1 MEPVMQPKTIYEGKI
16 RITDVR
22 AVPGDSAFLIDDG
35 TTAVLC
41 DSGFA
46 FTGRA
51 VADNLRQVL
60 GKRTLDYILLTHSHY
75 DHVMAVPHILEIYP
89 QAKVVAGE
97 YTAEVFARSSARQA
111 MCQLNKLA
119 AGQLPPEPRAE
130 GLKVDVTVRDGEQI
144 RCGEMVWTAIHLP
157 GHTKCSF
164 GYYLEAEKLLL
175 STETLGVYF
184 GKDTYLPAFLV
195 GYELTLESFRKVR
208 QLDIRRI
215 LLPHC
220 GLAEGE
226 AAKRFLER
234 SERSS
239 REMARTITQMHLDGK
254 TNSEIYEF
262 LERRDYK
269 DHVRPIYP
277 RDAFRMNMELMIKLV
292 IKETDNGR

>member
-75 DHVMAVPHILEIYP
+75 DHVMAVPHILEVYP
-89 QAKVVAGE
+89 EAKVVAGE
-97 YTAEVFARSSARQA
+97 YTAEVFARPSAGQA

-119 AGQLPPEPRAE
+119 AGQLPPESKAE
-130 GLKVDVTVRDGEQI
+130 ELKVDITVRDGEQI

-184 GKDTYLPAFLV
+184 GKDTYLPATLV
-195 GYELTLESFRKVR
+195 GYELTLESFGKAGE
-208 QLDIRRI
+208 QTIEKI
-215 LLPHC
+215 LLPHY
-220 GLAEGE
+220 GIMEGQGARDYLKKAE
-226 AAKRFLER
+226 AAAKET
-234 SERSS
+234 
-239 REMARTITQMHLDGK
+239 AHTIMDMHLAGK

-277 RDAFRMNMELMIKLV
+277 QDAFRMNMELMIKLV